1 MAMFT
6 KVALEAMPTIFEL
19 INCAGIRSKAT
30 HFRQALE
37 DLANSI
43 PSLRVLANEMFSK
56 LQQIDQNEQLLLF
69 RECFSSSQSTAL
81 LIIDFQHDF
90 VCGTL
95 RTDKCPAKQSALRI
109 LHKIN
114 ALLDCRFA
122 QIYTSYDWHPENH
135 CSFYINRKLLKLSV
149 KNKIR
154 NPEDAKIGDVLN
166 IIGPQGVENEQKL
179 WPVHCVAN
187 TQGSNMYPGLK
198 LPDCSIP
205 VYKGTLPDVESYSV
219 FGDPNGVED
228 TGLKCSLKIL
238 GIRTLVLCGIAFD
251 VCVAA
256 SALDATKLGYRVI
269 VVEDA
274 CVGIN
279 HGEIQRK
286 RQEML
291 EAGVHL
297 TYVAEI
303 HSILSGEFAPLFHV
317 IEAIK
322 QNRAELADCKIP

>member
-1 MAMFT
+1 MFT
-6 KVALEAMPTIFEL
+6 IIALEAMPTICQL
-19 INCAGIRSKAT
+19 INCTGIKSKAI
-30 HFRQALE
+30 HLQQALK
-37 DLANSI
+37 DLGKSI
-43 PSLRVLANEMFSK
+43 PSLRVLVSDMLNK
-56 LQQIDQNEQLLLF
+56 LQQNDENEQLLLF
-69 RECFSSSQSTAL
+69 RECFSSSQNTAL

-95 RTDKCPAKQSALRI
+95 RSDKCPAKQSALRI
-109 LHKIN
+109 VHKIN

-135 CSFYINRKLLKLSV
+135 CSFYINRKQLKLSI
-149 KNKIR
+149 KNKII
-154 NPEDAKIGDVLN
+154 NPEDAKIGDVLT
-166 IIGPQGVENEQKL
+166 IIGPQGVESEQKL

-187 TQGSNMYPGLK
+187 TQGSNIYPGLK
-198 LPDCSIP
+198 LPDSSIP

-228 TGLKCSLKIL
+228 TGLKYSLKTS

-269 VVEDA
+269 VIEDA
-274 CVGIN
+274 CVGID

-297 TYVAEI
+297 TYVAKI

-317 IEAIK
+317 IETIK
-322 QNRAELADCKIP
+322 QNRAQLIDCTIP